1 MVARNANRFLNGSD
15 KIVTVAAMS
24 ASSVSTSGYAEV
36 PAAEVPAALDRRHD
50 PVETMWSFRADADRT
65 FLVLP
70 DGRADVILRFRFTP
84 NGGCEDVVPIV
95 TGPSSKAHAVPV
107 RAGDG
112 FVGMR
117 MRPGRSLLRGR
128 AADLRDRRLVGGEA
142 LERIGARVPAPQR
155 TDGVRRLKGVLTE
168 LADRTRVIEVPDL
181 DGALDLLHL
190 AGGRSAVEE
199 LASSTAIDVRRL
211 HRMFTMR
218 VGLTPQ
224 LYAAVLRFQ
233 RAVRLRK
240 RGLTPSQTAHEAGY
254 ADQAHMTRAFRHH
267 GGFTPARMPDIAL
280 GWMPI
285 Q

>member
-1 MVARNANRFLNGSD
+1 MVARNGNRFLNGSD
-15 KIVTVAAMS
+15 KSVTVAAMS
-24 ASSVSTSGYAEV
+24 PFPVPTLGYAEV
-36 PAAEVPAALDRRHD
+36 PTTKVPAALDRRRD
-50 PVETMWSFRADADRT
+50 PVETMWSFRAEADRT

-70 DGRADVILRFRFTP
+70 DGRADIILRFRFTP

-107 RAGDG
+107 RQGDG

-117 MRPGRSLLRGR
+117 MRPGRSLLRGG
-128 AADLRDRRLVGGEA
+128 ADLRDRRFVGGEA
-142 LERIGARVPAPQR
+142 LERIASEVSVPHR
-155 TDGVRRLKGVLTE
+155 TDGVRRLTRVLAE
-168 LADRTRVIEVPDL
+168 LAERARVIEIPDL
-181 DGALDLLHL
+181 DGALDVLHL
-190 AGGRSAVEE
+190 AGGRTAVEE
-199 LASSTAIDVRRL
+199 LASSTAIGVRRL
-211 HRMFTMR
+211 HRMFTER

-224 LYAAVLRFQ
+224 CYAAVLRFQ

-254 ADQAHMTRAFRHH
+254 ADQAHMTRAFRQH
-267 GGFTPARMPDIAL
+267 GGFTPARMPNVAL